1 MPARKSG
8 EKLSEFIGKFM
19 RDKHDKKK
27 WPDKK
32 QRLAVGF
39 AEARKHAGK
48 A

>member
-19 RDKHDKKK
+19 RDKHDKAK
-27 WPDKK
+27 WKPK
-32 QRLAVGF
+32 QRLAV
-39 AEARKHAGK
+39 AYSEARKHAGK